1 MVVIDLHAVLFTEPR
16 IVTSE
21 LRLWGD
27 VRENGENQLVWDSEN
42 CEQEMEYISIQQEE
56 TTEEF
61 VLKLVWGAGDRPM
74 AGRRRS
80 LFLRLRPFADLVKN
94 ESDRKSVV

>member
-1 MVVIDLHAVLFTEPR
+1 MVVVDLHAVLFTEPR

-42 CEQEMEYISIQQEE
+42 CEQEMEI
-56 TTEEF
+56 
-61 VLKLVWGAGDRPM
+61 LVFN
-74 AGRRRS
+74 RRRRRENS
-80 LFLRLRPFADLVKN
+80 Y
-94 ESDRKSVV
+94 